1 MRSLLSANPTTQS
14 YRLPQPASQIE
25 RLKLTADL
33 TNKIP
38 KMRENLDAVASTAQR
53 ATDAANA
60 AGIAITVIED
70 DRKRAAAAGSLAGD
84 RCTIARR
91 QHPLPCHAKVVST
104 LSLHPLVK

>member
-1 MRSLLSANPTTQS
+1 
-14 YRLPQPASQIE
+14 
-25 RLKLTADL
+25 L

-70 DRKRAAAAGSLAGD
+70 DRKRAAAA
-84 RCTIARR
+84 
-91 QHPLPCHAKVVST
+91 VVSLETDARSHVDSIRSHATQKLSARSLST
-104 LSLHPLVK
+104 LL